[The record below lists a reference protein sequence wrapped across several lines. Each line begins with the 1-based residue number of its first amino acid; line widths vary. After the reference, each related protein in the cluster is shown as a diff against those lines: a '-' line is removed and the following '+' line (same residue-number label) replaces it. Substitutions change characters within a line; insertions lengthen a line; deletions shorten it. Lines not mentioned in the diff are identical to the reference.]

1 MIYVW
6 IVVKKSWRKNRIGEL
21 VSFNLVQFRSK
32 TVLKEAFSFNFVQ
45 FSFNFR
51 SIFVQ
56 RRSKGLWSVDQA
68 VSGRSTISP
77 LNGRP
82 EDLIKTDHRTVKE
95 KS

>member
-21 VSFNLVQFRSK
+21 VSFNFVQFRSIF
-32 TVLKEAFSFNFVQ
+32 VLFSFY
-45 FSFNFR
+45 FR

-56 RRSKGLWSVDQA
+56 RRSKGLWSVDHST
-68 VSGRSTISP
+68 SGRSTIAP